1 MKRTLNLNLEID
13 KEGNY
18 KVVSSEP
25 ESGNNYLVIA
35 GNIYRQDDDDF
46 NRKVGQEVM
55 SWLTMWADE
64 LQEEEE

>member
-1 MKRTLNLNLEID
+1 MERTLNLNLEID

-25 ESGNNYLVIA
+25 ESGNNYMVVA
-35 GNIYRQDDDDF
+35 GNIYHQDDDDF

>member
-1 MKRTLNLNLEID
+1 MERTLNLNLEID

-25 ESGNNYLVIA
+25 ESGNNYLIVA

>member
-1 MKRTLNLNLEID
+1 MERTLNLNLEID

-25 ESGNNYLVIA
+25 ESGNNYLIVA
-35 GNIYRQDDDDF
+35 GNIYRQDDDGF